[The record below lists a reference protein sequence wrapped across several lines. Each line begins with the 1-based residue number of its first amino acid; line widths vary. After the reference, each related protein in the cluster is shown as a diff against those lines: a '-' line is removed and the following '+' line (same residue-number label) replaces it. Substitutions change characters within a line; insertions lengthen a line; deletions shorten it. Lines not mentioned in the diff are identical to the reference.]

1 MICRF
6 VPEGIRREICRAIW
20 GPMTG
25 LVIVA
30 CLVPAVFYYDIS
42 EARLKERVDSL
53 AASTA
58 ATMQDDIWQYDLE
71 SAQRLLDSYVEL
83 GVVTG
88 AGVSDGRLINLVA
101 GSLDNSTRAYRL
113 EVPLFGADRSSDV
126 QIATLVFAV
135 SHGEIWEVILLR
147 LAVTMIIS
155 VVFIFFTAMQV
166 LRLMDRT
173 VLQPILNVS
182 DTLKE
187 FPDDWKTLKIE
198 LDDGPTPRPR
208 DEVTTLVDAIHG
220 MRDQI
225 LSSQAA
231 GESSEKKL
239 AYAASLA
246 RLGYATFDMTTDK
259 FTECDPI
266 FAQALNMTMQQ
277 VIDMDMRKDFVGT
290 LLRGESAE
298 KLQSIGERLQSG
310 EPVDT
315 ILKYTMEDGESRFL
329 RQIIQPLRHPKT
341 GDLMLEAVSLDVT
354 DQKILE
360 EQLLQAQKLDAIGKL
375 TGGVAHDFNNL
386 LAVISGNIE
395 LTLLTLENQSER
407 VFLEVALSAVRNG
420 ANLTQQLLS
429 FARKQPLSPTNFDAA
444 VLINK
449 SHALLGTSVG
459 DAIDLEI
466 LTEDGLWKTF
476 ADPEKLKTTMLNLV
490 LNGCDAMP
498 DGGRLTIKISNCKI
512 GPDYVLRRAEVE
524 AGDYV
529 CISVNDTGHGMSDE
543 TLQRAVEP
551 FFTTKGVGKGTGL
564 GLPIAFGFAK
574 QSKGHLEIYSEQGI
588 GTSVKLYLP
597 RALEVENAVEIERP
611 PPSRANFAGMVV
623 LLVEDNAE
631 LRKMFKL
638 MLVAM
643 GCVVHE
649 ADDGP
654 VALALAENL
663 PKVDLILSDIVL
675 PGGMDGT
682 QAVKKLAVFFPD
694 AAVIFMSGFTENP
707 IIQNGR
713 MDAGI
718 TLLQKPF
725 GAAELTA
732 AIATLRG

>member
-42 EARLKERVDSL
+42 DARLKERVDSL

-101 GSLDNSTRAYRL
+101 GSLDNSTLAYRL
-113 EVPLFGADRSSDV
+113 EVPLFGADRSRDV
-126 QIATLVFAV
+126 QIATLVFEV

-315 ILKYTMEDGESRFL
+315 ILKYTMEDGNPGFYARSSSRCDTP
-329 RQIIQPLRHPKT
+329 RP
-341 GDLMLEAVSLDVT
+341 
-354 DQKILE
+354 
-360 EQLLQAQKLDAIGKL
+360 AI
-375 TGGVAHDFNNL
+375 
-386 LAVISGNIE
+386 
-395 LTLLTLENQSER
+395 
-407 VFLEVALSAVRNG
+407 
-420 ANLTQQLLS
+420 
-429 FARKQPLSPTNFDAA
+429 
-444 VLINK
+444 
-449 SHALLGTSVG
+449 
-459 DAIDLEI
+459 
-466 LTEDGLWKTF
+466 
-476 ADPEKLKTTMLNLV
+476 
-490 LNGCDAMP
+490 
-498 DGGRLTIKISNCKI
+498 
-512 GPDYVLRRAEVE
+512 
-524 AGDYV
+524 
-529 CISVNDTGHGMSDE
+529 
-543 TLQRAVEP
+543 
-551 FFTTKGVGKGTGL
+551 
-564 GLPIAFGFAK
+564 
-574 QSKGHLEIYSEQGI
+574 
-588 GTSVKLYLP
+588 
-597 RALEVENAVEIERP
+597 
-611 PPSRANFAGMVV
+611 
-623 LLVEDNAE
+623 
-631 LRKMFKL
+631 
-638 MLVAM
+638 
-643 GCVVHE
+643 
-649 ADDGP
+649 
-654 VALALAENL
+654 
-663 PKVDLILSDIVL
+663 
-675 PGGMDGT
+675 
-682 QAVKKLAVFFPD
+682 
-694 AAVIFMSGFTENP
+694 
-707 IIQNGR
+707 
-713 MDAGI
+713 
-718 TLLQKPF
+718 
-725 GAAELTA
+725 
-732 AIATLRG
+732 